1 MVKKL
6 LLEENSGSFLRYSIR
21 SKKIKLS
28 IPIWH
33 LASTVHLLF
42 LLVFSNNPIK
52 QVFFFFFLLFYT
64 REKGGSGRGRFV
76 WTSTQEIHDGAGLRI
91 QSGCYSSQGE
101 YSLQSCFQEPIPGTS
116 FQGPGLSPEPRALLA
131 LSYFSGS
138 QSCPTFSLNQPG
150 APRPSSRKISWE
162 GPPPCGQTTSPP

>member
-52 QVFFFFFLLFYT
+52 QVVFFFFSPILHT
-64 REKGGSGRGRFV
+64 RKGG
-76 WTSTQEIHDGAGLRI
+76 LRKGKVCMDI
-91 QSGCYSSQGE
+91 Y
-101 YSLQSCFQEPIPGTS
+101 PGNT
-116 FQGPGLSPEPRALLA
+116 
-131 LSYFSGS
+131 
-138 QSCPTFSLNQPG
+138 
-150 APRPSSRKISWE
+150 
-162 GPPPCGQTTSPP
+162 

>member
-52 QVFFFFFLLFYT
+52 QVVFFFFFSYFT
-64 REKGGSGRGRFV
+64 HEKRGAQEGEGLYGHLPRKYMMELGS
-76 WTSTQEIHDGAGLRI
+76 E
-91 QSGCYSSQGE
+91 SSLAVIRVRANILCNLASRNQ
-101 YSLQSCFQEPIPGTS
+101 
-116 FQGPGLSPEPRALLA
+116 FQGPLFRAQDSPLSPGLSWRSLTSQALRAA
-131 LSYFSGS
+131 QHFH
-138 QSCPTFSLNQPG
+138 
-150 APRPSSRKISWE
+150 
-162 GPPPCGQTTSPP
+162 